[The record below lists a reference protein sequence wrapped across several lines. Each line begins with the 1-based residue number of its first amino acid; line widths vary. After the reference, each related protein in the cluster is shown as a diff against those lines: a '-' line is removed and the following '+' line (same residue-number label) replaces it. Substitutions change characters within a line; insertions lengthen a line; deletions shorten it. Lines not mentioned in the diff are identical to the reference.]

1 MYTGNR
7 DRVPRRTWSR
17 SSLRSIAASLARLPS
32 HPAASSWCARS
43 PSRRTWLR
51 ISRSRG
57 RAAARRA
64 RDTRCWISENERLDQ
79 PDPLG
84 PPRCGGGGSG
94 AEPGAAR
101 LSSRHIF
108 VCGFSHKCKLR
119 GKRCAGARAG
129 RSGSISARSR
139 RRFEA
144 LECGPCER
152 SQRSIAGHATCFG
165 TCLALA
171 ELTAVEIA
179 CDVRPEGLTTAP
191 RGRRFAPARR
201 HSRRTQGRRDAGS
214 GALRHRGSRLHA
226 ASAWQA
232 SGSHSLERTATCQ
245 SRPAWSC
252 ARRTRARR
260 GPRAGHAPR
269 DGLGTFLPSS
279 S

>member
-1 MYTGNR
+1 MYTGSR
-7 DRVPRRTWSR
+7 DRVPRTTRSR
-17 SSLRSIAASLARLPS
+17 SCLRSLAAPRARLPS
-32 HPAASSWCARS
+32 HPAVSSWCARS
-43 PSRRTWLR
+43 PSRRAWLR

-57 RAAARRA
+57 RATAHDEP
-64 RDTRCWISENERLDQ
+64 RDTRCWISENERLDR

-94 AEPGAAR
+94 AEPGATR

-129 RSGSISARSR
+129 RSGSIPARSR

-179 CDVRPEGLTTAP
+179 CDVRPEGHLVAVSHP
-191 RGRRFAPARR
+191 RADTVDALKDAGTPARAR
-201 HSRRTQGRRDAGS
+201 SATAGRGFTERA
-214 GALRHRGSRLHA
+214 RGKLPAHT
-226 ASAWQA
+226 
-232 SGSHSLERTATCQ
+232 HLERTAATRQ
-245 SRPAWSC
+245 SRPAWS
-252 ARRTRARR
+252 RARR
-260 GPRAGHAPR
+260 
-269 DGLGTFLPSS
+269 SS
-279 S
+279 SPRTACRARTTRRSRHLCP